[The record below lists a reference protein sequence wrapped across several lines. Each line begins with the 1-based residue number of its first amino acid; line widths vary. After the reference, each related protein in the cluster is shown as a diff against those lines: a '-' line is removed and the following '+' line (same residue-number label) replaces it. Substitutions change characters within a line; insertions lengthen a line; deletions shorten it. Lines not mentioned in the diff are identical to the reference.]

1 MPPMSSLRTFIAAL
15 KTGETRTT
23 KALEGVASRRRGA
36 VAEELLAALSHRGA
50 LNAPLPA
57 PFRQA
62 IKKTPLPERFIDRC
76 IDAWPDAQ
84 KEQARRALV
93 RAIHDGR
100 RVRFRWGLTAG
111 RGYET
116 EITRAGNRVTIT
128 ALSPRST
135 LRISGDEIYVA
146 PGKPA
151 TKRGPG

>member
-1 MPPMSSLRTFIAAL
+1 MSSVTTFISAL

-23 KALEGVASRRRGA
+23 RALQALAGRRRGA
-36 VAEELLAALSHRGA
+36 PAEELIVSLRRRGA
-50 LNAPLPA
+50 LNAPLGS

-62 IKKTPLPERFIDRC
+62 VRKVPLPERFIERC

-84 KEQARRALV
+84 KERVRRALV
-93 RAIHDGR
+93 RAIDDGD

-116 EITRAGNRVTIT
+116 EITRTGARVTIT

-135 LRISGDEIYVA
+135 LRLSRGEIYVA
-146 PGKPA
+146 PGRPA
-151 TKRGPG
+151 KKRGGG